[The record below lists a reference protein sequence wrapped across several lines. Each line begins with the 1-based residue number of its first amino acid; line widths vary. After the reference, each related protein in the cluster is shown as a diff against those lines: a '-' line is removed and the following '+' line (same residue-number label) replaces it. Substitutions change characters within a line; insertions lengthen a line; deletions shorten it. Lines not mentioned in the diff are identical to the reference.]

1 MYSGLEVPISVSTV
15 VLMVVLGTL
24 LSASAGLRAFLAP
37 FGLAC
42 AQGMGWVQLAP
53 ELHWIGSPLAIG
65 TFGLAIVIEVLS
77 DKVPLV
83 HHALDVVHIGV
94 KPVAGALAGAALVGG
109 NAPLMTWVLAIIG
122 GGAVA
127 GAAHFT
133 KAGLRVGSTAVSVGT
148 AAPAHSLAEDAVA
161 VVAAL
166 AGMAGMAL
174 AQ

>member
-1 MYSGLEVPISVSTV
+1 MSVSSV
-15 VLMVVLGTL
+15 ILMVVLGTL
-24 LSASAGLRAFLAP
+24 LSASAGLRAFFVP

-42 AQGMGWVQLAP
+42 AQGLGWVQLAP
-53 ELHWIGSPLAIG
+53 ELHWLGSPLAVG

-77 DKVPLV
+77 DKVPVV
-83 HHALDVVHIGV
+83 HHALDVVHLGI

-127 GAAHFT
+127 GAAHLT
-133 KAGLRVGSTAVSVGT
+133 KSGLRVGSTALSVGT
-148 AAPAHSLAEDAVA
+148 AAPAHSLLEDVVA

>member
-1 MYSGLEVPISVSTV
+1 MSVSSV
-15 VLMVVLGTL
+15 LLMVVLGTL
-24 LSASAGLRAFLAP
+24 LSASAGLRAFFVP

-42 AQGMGWVQLAP
+42 AQGLGWVQLAP
-53 ELHWIGSPLAIG
+53 ELHWLGSPLAVG

-77 DKVPLV
+77 DKVPVV
-83 HHALDVVHIGV
+83 HHALDVVHLGV
-94 KPVAGALAGAALVGG
+94 KPIAGALAGAALVGG

-127 GAAHFT
+127 GAAHLT
-133 KAGLRVGSTAVSVGT
+133 KSGLRVGSTALSVGT
-148 AAPAHSLAEDAVA
+148 AAPAHSLLEDVIA

>member
-1 MYSGLEVPISVSTV
+1 MSVSSV
-15 VLMVVLGTL
+15 LLMVVLGTL
-24 LSASAGLRAFLAP
+24 LSASAGLRAFFVP

-42 AQGMGWVQLAP
+42 AQGLGWVQLAP
-53 ELHWIGSPLAIG
+53 ELHWLGSPLAVG

-77 DKVPLV
+77 DKVPVV
-83 HHALDVVHIGV
+83 HHALDVVHLGV
-94 KPVAGALAGAALVGG
+94 KPIAGALAGAALVGG

-127 GAAHFT
+127 GAAHLT
-133 KAGLRVGSTAVSVGT
+133 KSGLRVGSTALSAGT
-148 AAPAHSLAEDAVA
+148 AAPAHSLLEDVIA